1 MAIQNRWGIAAA
13 GVVMQI
19 ALGAVYAW
27 SVFRIPLTTA
37 FGWTISEVTLTF
49 TIAIFVLG
57 LAAFGG
63 GLWMRRAGPRTVA
76 LTAGVLYGL
85 GVFLASFAGGRLW
98 WLYCSYGVIA
108 GVGLGLGYIV
118 PVATLV
124 KWFPD
129 KRGLITGLAVA
140 GFGAGALIT
149 APIATRLVA
158 EVGVQRTFAILGAAY
173 FVAVT
178 GGALFM
184 RNPPAGY
191 QPPSRSWR
199 FGEPRRSSPAST
211 ASEGG
216 PPSRSWRFGEPR
228 RSSPASTASEG
239 GPPSRSWRFGEP
251 RRSSP
256 ASTAG
261 EGGPPSRSWR
271 FGEPRRSSP
280 ASTASEGGPPSRS
293 WRSGEPRRSSPAST
307 ASEGG
312 PPSPRHGPRSSS
324 AGNELTAVRREMQ
337 AGVPRSLKDALRTW
351 QWYGLWTLLFLN
363 TTAGIAVISQAA
375 PMFQEITRISP
386 SRAASIVG
394 LISIANGAGRLL
406 WAWLSDLVGRRV
418 VFLAMFLLQ
427 AIIFW
432 LMPSAHSLSL
442 FAALTIAVLL
452 CYGGGF
458 GTMPAFAADY
468 FGAEHVGSIYGLM
481 LTAWGMAGVLGP
493 TLMAALRQ
501 RSGGYD
507 RGLRL
512 IAGLMLVSAII
523 PLLVRPPR
531 STEVSAV

>member
-1 MAIQNRWGIAAA
+1 MPVQNRWVVAAA
-13 GVVMQI
+13 GVVMQV

-27 SVFRIPLTTA
+27 SVFRIPLTRT

-57 LAAFGG
+57 LAAFAG

-85 GVFLASFAGGRLW
+85 GVFLASFAGHRLW

-149 APIATRLVA
+149 APIATRLIA
-158 EVGVQRTFAILGAAY
+158 GVGVLQTFAILGVAY

-184 RNPPAGY
+184 QNPPEGY
-191 QPPSRSWR
+191 RPGTERDV
-199 FGEPRRSSPAST
+199 
-211 ASEGG
+211 
-216 PPSRSWRFGEPR
+216 
-228 RSSPASTASEG
+228 
-239 GPPSRSWRFGEP
+239 
-251 RRSSP
+251 
-256 ASTAG
+256 
-261 EGGPPSRSWR
+261 
-271 FGEPRRSSP
+271 
-280 ASTASEGGPPSRS
+280 
-293 WRSGEPRRSSPAST
+293 
-307 ASEGG
+307 
-312 PPSPRHGPRSSS
+312 
-324 AGNELTAVRREMQ
+324 VRRDSVRRD
-337 AGVPRSLKDALRTW
+337 APYTLGDALRSW
-351 QWYGLWTLLFLN
+351 QWYALWLLLFLN

-375 PMFQEITRISP
+375 PMFQEITRVTAAQ
-386 SRAASIVG
+386 AASIVG
-394 LISIANGAGRLL
+394 IISIANGVGRLA
-406 WAWLSDLVGRRV
+406 WAWLSDLVGRRL

-432 LMPSAHSLSL
+432 LLPSAHSLAL
-442 FAALTIAVLL
+442 FAALTVIVLL

-481 LTAWGMAGVLGP
+481 LTAWGVAGVVGP
-493 TLMAALRQ
+493 TVIAALRE

-507 RGLRL
+507 GGLRL
-512 IAGLMLVSAII
+512 IAGLMLISAII
-523 PLLVRPPR
+523 PLLVRPPLAR
-531 STEVSAV
+531 GM

>member
-1 MAIQNRWGIAAA
+1 MALGMRLQKRWGIAAA
-13 GVVMQI
+13 GVVMQM

-27 SVFRIPLTTA
+27 SVFRIPLTKA
-37 FGWTISEVTLTF
+37 FGWSISEVTVTF

-85 GVFLASFAGGRLW
+85 GVFLASFTRGRLW
-98 WLYCSYGVIA
+98 WLYGSYGVIA

-149 APIATRLVA
+149 APIATRLIA
-158 EVGVQRTFAILGAAY
+158 NVGVLQTFAILGAAY

-184 RNPPAGY
+184 ENPPAGY
-191 QPPSRSWR
+191 RPPPSARN
-199 FGEPRRSSPAST
+199 GLKAVPYEQ
-211 ASEGG
+211 
-216 PPSRSWRFGEPR
+216 
-228 RSSPASTASEG
+228 
-239 GPPSRSWRFGEP
+239 
-251 RRSSP
+251 
-256 ASTAG
+256 
-261 EGGPPSRSWR
+261 
-271 FGEPRRSSP
+271 
-280 ASTASEGGPPSRS
+280 
-293 WRSGEPRRSSPAST
+293 
-307 ASEGG
+307 
-312 PPSPRHGPRSSS
+312 PSPRAVPDARLSPPNPGDGRQAVPSYTLSS
-324 AGNELTAVRREMQ
+324 AL
-337 AGVPRSLKDALRTW
+337 RSW

-375 PMFQEITRISP
+375 PMFQEITSISAA
-386 SRAASIVG
+386 RAASIVG
-394 LISIANGAGRLL
+394 IVSIANGAGRLL

-427 AIIFW
+427 AVIFW
-432 LMPSAHSLSL
+432 LLPSAHGLAIFS
-442 FAALTIAVLL
+442 ALTVVVLL

-481 LTAWGMAGVLGP
+481 LTAWGVAGVLGP
-493 TLMAALRQ
+493 TLMAAMRE
-501 RSGGYD
+501 RSLES
-507 RGLRL
+507 R
-512 IAGLMLVSAII
+512 VS
-523 PLLVRPPR
+523 VRRPM
-531 STEVSAV
+531 TEPAARTVPSAA

>member
-1 MAIQNRWGIAAA
+1 MATHNRWVIAAA
-13 GVVMQI
+13 GVLMQV

-27 SVFRIPLTTA
+27 SVFRIPLTTT

-85 GVFLASFAGGRLW
+85 GVFLASLSGGRLW

-108 GVGLGLGYIV
+108 SVGLGLGYIV

-149 APIATRLVA
+149 APIATRLIA
-158 EVGVQRTFAILGAAY
+158 SVGVLQTFAVLGAAY

-178 GGALFM
+178 AGALFM
-184 RNPPAGY
+184 RNPPDGY
-191 QPPSRSWR
+191 QPPARDGLKAVPYDAAQRGVAPLGGTRGVGDGVQAFPSYTLGEAMRS
-199 FGEPRRSSPAST
+199 
-211 ASEGG
+211 
-216 PPSRSWRFGEPR
+216 
-228 RSSPASTASEG
+228 
-239 GPPSRSWRFGEP
+239 
-251 RRSSP
+251 
-256 ASTAG
+256 
-261 EGGPPSRSWR
+261 
-271 FGEPRRSSP
+271 
-280 ASTASEGGPPSRS
+280 
-293 WRSGEPRRSSPAST
+293 
-307 ASEGG
+307 
-312 PPSPRHGPRSSS
+312 
-324 AGNELTAVRREMQ
+324 
-337 AGVPRSLKDALRTW
+337 W

-375 PMFQEITRISP
+375 PMFQEITRISAV
-386 SRAASIVG
+386 RAASIVG
-394 LISIANGAGRLL
+394 VISIANGAGRLL
-406 WAWLSDLVGRRV
+406 WAWLSDLVGRRP

-432 LMPSAHSLSL
+432 LLPSAHSLTL
-442 FAALTIAVLL
+442 FAALTAAVLL

-481 LTAWGMAGVLGP
+481 LTAWGVAGVLGP
-493 TLMAALRQ
+493 TLIAALRE

-507 RGLRL
+507 GALRL
-512 IAGLMLVSAII
+512 IAGLMLVSAVI
-523 PLLVRPPR
+523 PLIVRPPA
-531 STEVSAV
+531 SAPR